1 MCPGFRNGNGQPQDS
16 RPPVERLLYRPAEAA
31 EALGVSRSK
40 MYELMNRGDIPWV
53 LVGHSRRVPVEA
65 LRRLIGTATA
75 GARDVRLPR

>member
-1 MCPGFRNGNGQPQDS
+1 MCPGLRNGNGRPEDS

-65 LRRLIGTATA
+65 LRQLIGVATA
-75 GARDVRLPR
+75 GPRDARLPR

>member
-1 MCPGFRNGNGQPQDS
+1 MCPGPRNGNDQLEDR

-65 LRRLIGTATA
+65 LRQLIGTATT
-75 GARDVRLPR
+75 GARDARFPR

>member
-1 MCPGFRNGNGQPQDS
+1 MRTGLRDCSGQPEDK
-16 RPPVERLLYRPAEAA
+16 RPQVERLLYRPAEAA

-65 LRRLIGTATA
+65 LRQLIGTAA
-75 GARDVRLPR
+75 VGARDARLPR

>member
-1 MCPGFRNGNGQPQDS
+1 MRTGLRNGNGQPEDKC
-16 RPPVERLLYRPAEAA
+16 PLVERLLYRPAEAA

-65 LRRLIGTATA
+65 LRQLIGTATT
-75 GARDVRLPR
+75 GARDARFPR